1 VLYLSDTS
9 LLRRG
14 IRYVCEIAPSA
25 RRGTL
30 AALPQFM
37 AAVGVCLGYFVC
49 YGSTKLSSTMSWRAP
64 YIIQVAVSIILLVC
78 CFVLPESPRWLISQ
92 GKREETIRSIRKL
105 DISMAEDEMDFLREE
120 NQQNPSLSL
129 WNSLMLAFRSG
140 YRARTLLALFIL
152 GMVQLSG
159 IDGVLYVSKSMILHD
174 MISNLNS
181 TPQNCLPKQ
190 AFQGSKHHS

>member
-1 VLYLSDTS
+1 
-9 LLRRG
+9 
-14 IRYVCEIAPSA
+14 
-25 RRGTL
+25 
-30 AALPQFM
+30 M

-64 YIIQVAVSIILLVC
+64 YIIQVAISIILLVC

-92 GKREETIRSIRKL
+92 GKREETIRSIRNL
-105 DISMAEDEMDFLREE
+105 DISTAEVEMDFLREE

-129 WNSLMLAFRSG
+129 WNSLMLAFRGG

-159 IDGVLYVSKSMILHD
+159 IDGVLYVSKSMIRHK
-174 MISNLNS
+174 MRSNLNS
-181 TPQNCLPKQ
+181 TPQHYLPKQ